1 MAKVL
6 LQVKNL
12 HKSYAIKSLNPFA
25 TKRKIKVL
33 NGMSFNVSAGEIKGV
48 VGLNGAGKTTL
59 LRIVA
64 DLLKADSGRVVLGG
78 SREIDRGNIGY
89 VSSDE
94 RSFFWRLSGWDNLI
108 FFAKLYGLGGKA
120 GRARVEE
127 LLERFGLTK
136 KAGELFCDYSAGT
149 RKKFALI
156 RAMVH
161 EPGLL
166 IMDELTNSLDER
178 SVELTKEIVREYV
191 DGGRAGLWSSHRR
204 EEIEELCGDCVE
216 VGDDG

>member
-1 MAKVL
+1 MAEVL
-6 LQVKNL
+6 LQVEDL
-12 HKSYAIKSLNPFA
+12 RKSYAIKSLNPFA
-25 TKRKIKVL
+25 GKRRIGVL
-33 NGMSFNVSAGEIKGV
+33 NGMSFSVLAGEVKGV
-48 VGLNGAGKTTL
+48 VGKNGAGKTTL

-78 SREIDRGNIGY
+78 KGKIDRGNIGY

-108 FFAKLYGLGGKA
+108 FFAKLYGLDGKA
-120 GRARVEE
+120 SRRRVDE
-127 LLERFGLTK
+127 LLERFGLEK
-136 KAGELFCDYSAGT
+136 KSRELFGDYSAGT

-166 IMDELTNSLDER
+166 IMDELTNSLDEG
-178 SVELTKEIVREYV
+178 SVVLTKEIVREYV
-191 DGGRAGLWSSHRR
+191 EGGRAGLWSSHRR
-204 EEIEELCGDCVE
+204 EEINELCSDCVE
-216 VGDDG
+216 VGDG

>member
-1 MAKVL
+1 MAEVL
-6 LQVKNL
+6 LQVENL

-25 TKRKIKVL
+25 GKRKIQVL
-33 NGMSFNVSAGEIKGV
+33 DGMSFNVSAGEVKGV
-48 VGLNGAGKTTL
+48 VGKNGAGKTTL

-108 FFAKLYGLGGKA
+108 FFAKLYGLDGSA
-120 GRARVEE
+120 SRRRVDE
-127 LLERFGLTK
+127 LLERFGLEK
-136 KAGELFCDYSAGT
+136 KSRELFGDYSAGT
-149 RKKFALI
+149 RKKLSLI

-166 IMDELTNSLDER
+166 IMDELTNSLDEG
-178 SVELTKEIVREYV
+178 SVELTKEIVKEYV

-204 EEIEELCGDCVE
+204 EEIDELCSDCVE
-216 VGDDG
+216 VGDG